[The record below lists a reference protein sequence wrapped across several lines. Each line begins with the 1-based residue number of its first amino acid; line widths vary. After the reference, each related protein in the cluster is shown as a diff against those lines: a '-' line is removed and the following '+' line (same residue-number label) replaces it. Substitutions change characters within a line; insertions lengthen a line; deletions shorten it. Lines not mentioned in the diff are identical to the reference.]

1 MRGARRVEAQRATS
15 TQKVERRR
23 DLAEETKKQLL
34 GGCIVELFGR
44 SQKTGTVVTV
54 TYRTRARHFSKC
66 RTCTKSWNLYDC
78 IRRVFL

>member
-1 MRGARRVEAQRATS
+1 MERIWNAWSKKTGGPRATS

-44 SQKTGTVVTV
+44 SQKTGTMVTV
-54 TYRTRARHFSKC
+54 T
-66 RTCTKSWNLYDC
+66 
-78 IRRVFL
+78 